1 MIPHPNV
8 LRHHRDLALAA
19 PCARAVETLDPD
31 FAFLFVERARR
42 WSAILTV
49 NR

>member
-1 MIPHPNV
+1 MPPPPTFIAG
-8 LRHHRDLALAA
+8 RRAMALAA
-19 PCARAVETLDPD
+19 PCARAVETLDPN